1 MTENHRSIR
10 LFAGIAIAS
19 LLVSGGVFYS
29 GYRTGTA
36 HSGSVVVTGVN
47 NATASEAPADFKIF
61 WEVWSKLKNEHLNG
75 GEANNQDLIYGAVS
89 GLTNALGDPHT
100 IFLKPVI
107 SQKFEQD
114 LRGVFGGIGA
124 EIGIKKDQLVVVAP
138 LKDSPAEKAGI
149 KAGDRI
155 LKIGET
161 FTDGITIDDA
171 VTKIRGPVGTPA
183 LLAIFREAWEKPKD
197 FSITR
202 EIIRIP
208 TLKWNNRDDGL
219 VHIQLY
225 NFNENAPQEFFREAS
240 ASLLNPPKGI
250 ILDMRNNPGGF
261 LDVAVN
267 LAGWFLDKNSLVAS
281 EEFRSK
287 ERREFRTNGNA
298 AFAKVPLVIL
308 VNEGSASASEIL
320 AGALRDLRAIPL
332 IGKKTFGKG
341 SVQDLQTL
349 SDGSK
354 LKLTIAH
361 WLTPKDGLIDKV
373 GIPVDFEVEVTE
385 ENSKDGKDPQLAKA
399 LEVLKAKIK

>member
-10 LFAGIAIAS
+10 LFIGIALAA
-19 LLVSGGVFYS
+19 LFLSGGIFYS
-29 GYRTGTA
+29 GYRVGTV
-36 HSGSVVVTGVN
+36 HSGNIVVTGVSN
-47 NATASEAPADFKIF
+47 GANAAAPADFKIF
-61 WEVWSKLKNEHLNG
+61 WEVWGKLKNEHLNG
-75 GEANNQDLIYGAVS
+75 ADANSQDLVYGAVS

-100 IFLKPVI
+100 IFLKPAI

-114 LRGVFGGIGA
+114 LRGIFGGIGA

-138 LKDSPAEKAGI
+138 LKDSPAEKAGL
-149 KAGDRI
+149 KSGDKI
-155 LKIGET
+155 LKIGDT
-161 FTDGITIDDA
+161 FTDGITIEDA

-208 TLKWNNRDDGL
+208 TLKWTNRNDGIA
-219 VHIQLY
+219 HIQLY

-240 ASLLNPPKGI
+240 ASMLNAPKGI

-267 LAGWFLDKNSLVAS
+267 LAGWFLKKDSLVAS

-287 ERREFRTNGNA
+287 ERREFRATGNA
-298 AFAKVPLVIL
+298 AFAEVPLVIL

-320 AGALRDLRAIPL
+320 AGALRDLRAAPL
-332 IGKKTFGKG
+332 VGKKTFGKG

-373 GIPVDFEVEVTE
+373 GIPVDFEVEITE
-385 ENSKDGKDPQLAKA
+385 ENSKDGRDPQLEKA
-399 LEVLKAKIK
+399 LEVLKGLIK